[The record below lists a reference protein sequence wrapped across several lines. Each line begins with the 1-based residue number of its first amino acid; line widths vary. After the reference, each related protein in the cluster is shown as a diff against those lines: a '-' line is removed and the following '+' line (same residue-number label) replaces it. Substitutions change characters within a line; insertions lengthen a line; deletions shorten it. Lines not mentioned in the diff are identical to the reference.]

1 MNLNKVRSKIQV
13 WSFVLRL
20 YKGKVTRKK
29 YQYNQSLFIGENRDE
44 FIIFYVFITNRIVKC
59 SAFKKLK

>member
-29 YQYNQSLFIGENRDE
+29 YQYNPSLFIGENRDG
-44 FIIFYVFITNRIVKC
+44 FIIFYVFITNRKV
-59 SAFKKLK
+59 

>member
-29 YQYNQSLFIGENRDE
+29 YQYNQSLFIGENRDG
-44 FIIFYVFITNRIVKC
+44 FIIFYVFITNRKV
-59 SAFKKLK
+59 

>member
-1 MNLNKVRSKIQV
+1 MFIKS
-13 WSFVLRL
+13 RL

-29 YQYNQSLFIGENRDE
+29 YQYNQGLFIGENRDE
-44 FIIFYVFITNRIVKC
+44 FNIFIFIQLIGKC